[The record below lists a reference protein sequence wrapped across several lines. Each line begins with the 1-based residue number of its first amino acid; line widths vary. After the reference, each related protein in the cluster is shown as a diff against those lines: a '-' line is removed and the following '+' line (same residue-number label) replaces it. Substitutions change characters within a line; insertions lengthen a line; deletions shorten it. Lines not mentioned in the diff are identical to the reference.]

1 MTAVRRHVLGDAVSA
16 ERYLAAA
23 VSLGQELTSVTAAS
37 AGRTLA
43 RLIPGFRFRGIE
55 QRLSVWDLFVIWHWA
70 TMQLPTVPSAP
81 MRNQAHGG
89 PVFLPWHRMFLLR
102 MEQQLQR
109 VSGDPD
115 AGLPYWDWAVAGGDL
130 PPSEQLNQPLWSDA
144 LLGPARGEVDR
155 GPLAGHRVR
164 VEERV
169 DGLWSIPP
177 RALQR
182 AAATRVARLP
192 RSADVDRA
200 LGAARYDRAP
210 WDSSVTTLRNLVEGW
225 IDGPQLHN
233 RVHVWVAGDMLV
245 GTSPND
251 PVFYLNHAN
260 VDRIWESWMAAG
272 VRTYEPAANEPGAPS
287 GHRLDDAMVALLG
300 APQTPRQVLDPN
312 AWYAYDTHYSLP

>member
-1 MTAVRRHVLGDAVSA
+1 MTAVRRHVLADGISA
-16 ERYLAAA
+16 QRYLAAA
-23 VSLGQELTSVTAAS
+23 VSLGQELTSVTAS
-37 AGRTLA
+37 TAGSTLA

-55 QRLSVWDLFVIWHWA
+55 QRLSVWDLFVIWHWS
-70 TMQLPTVPSAP
+70 TMQLPTVPAAP

-102 MEQQLQR
+102 MEQQVQR
-109 VSGDPD
+109 VSGEPD
-115 AGLPYWDWAVAGGDL
+115 AGLPYWDWTVAGGDL
-130 PPSEQLNQPLWSDA
+130 PPPEQLNQPLWTDA

-155 GPLAGHRVR
+155 GPLSGLVVR

-177 RALQR
+177 RAVQR
-182 AAATRVARLP
+182 QAATRVTRLP

-200 LGAARYDRAP
+200 LSTARYDRAP

-260 VDRIWESWMAAG
+260 VDRIWESWMVARA
-272 VRTYEPAANEPGAPS
+272 RTYEPAADEPDAPS

-300 APQTPRQVLDPN
+300 DALTPRQVLDPN
-312 AWYAYDTHYSLP
+312 AWCAYDAHYPVP